1 MACNC
6 IDEIDAKLAEHNSK
20 LEVGFTLGSEER
32 HSFVF
37 PALRTEKIDKRNRKK
52 MGAIP
57 TFCPF
62 CGTRYREA
70 SPATEKK
77 EG

>member
-1 MACNC
+1 MACKC
-6 IDEIDAKLAEHNSK
+6 IEEIDAKLAEHNSK
-20 LEVGFTLGSEER
+20 LEVGFTIGSKED

-37 PALRTEKIDKRNRKK
+37 PALRTEKIDKRNRTK

-62 CGTRYREA
+62 CGTKYR
-70 SPATEKK
+70 PVQP
-77 EG
+77 